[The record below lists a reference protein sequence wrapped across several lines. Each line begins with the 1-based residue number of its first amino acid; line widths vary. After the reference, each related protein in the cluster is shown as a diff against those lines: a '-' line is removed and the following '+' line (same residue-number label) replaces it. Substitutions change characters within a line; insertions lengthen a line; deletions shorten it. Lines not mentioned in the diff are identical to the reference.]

1 MSVENNQRRKYDKK
15 FKVEA
20 IRLLKESGKTIKEA
34 AENLGIYHGNYPSR
48 RRSTSWKDNCYDNA
62 YAESLFHT
70 IKTEEVYHS
79 SYRIC
84 HEARTRLFAYIE
96 VLFNRE
102 RNHSGLGYKTPYQ
115 FEQSTELQKVS

>member
-1 MSVENNQRRKYDKK
+1 M
-15 FKVEA
+15 
-20 IRLLKESGKTIKEA
+20 GT
-34 AENLGIYHGNYPSR
+34 YPSR

-79 SYRIC
+79 SYRIF

-102 RNHSGLGYKTPYQ
+102 RNHSGLGHKTPYQ